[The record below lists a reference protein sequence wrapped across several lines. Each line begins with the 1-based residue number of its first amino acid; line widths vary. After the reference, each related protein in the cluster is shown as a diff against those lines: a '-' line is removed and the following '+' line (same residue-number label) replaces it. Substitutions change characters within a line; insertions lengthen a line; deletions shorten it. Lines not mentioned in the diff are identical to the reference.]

1 MTKLEDLK
9 GAISAE
15 EARQIARNYVDP
27 DIEKSLEPIFDNIR
41 KQSSIGLTSFTWSE
55 EMIAEKARSISR
67 VLKSLG
73 YKVEYDI
80 EERHYYNSG
89 VGGDPLGPLEK
100 TVYRVSKLKIS
111 WEGSTSC

>member
-9 GAISAE
+9 GVISAE
-15 EARQIARNYVDP
+15 EARQIARDYVDP

-41 KQSSIGLTSFTWSE
+41 KTSSTGLTSFTWSE
-55 EMIAEKARSISR
+55 VMTLEKAKSINH

-80 EERHYYNSG
+80 EECRYHNLG
-89 VGGDPLGPLEK
+89 VGGDPFGPLEK

-111 WEGSTSC
+111 WGGSTSC